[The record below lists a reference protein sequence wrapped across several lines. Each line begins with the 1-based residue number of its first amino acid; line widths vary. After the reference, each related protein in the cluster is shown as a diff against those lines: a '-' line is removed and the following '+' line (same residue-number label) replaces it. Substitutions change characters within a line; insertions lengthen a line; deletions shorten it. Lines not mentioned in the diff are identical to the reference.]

1 MYENSHNYHHV
12 NIWGV
17 EPRIRC
23 DHLGDHLGQKIML
36 IVTVVSVFVSTF
48 ISSCIQLKKINSFFF
63 LWSVPWIFSFFFI
76 FLSQC
81 YCLHLASV
89 SFPWPLE
96 WLPHLVSLHSCS
108 SSISPGQFLPKS
120 RSDHVRILLHS

>member
-63 LWSVPWIFSFFFI
+63 LWSVPWIFSFFLNFFISMLLPEFSLCLLSVASWMTSSPCLSPFLFI
-76 FLSQC
+76 F
-81 YCLHLASV
+81 HLPRTVSSKIQIWSCQDTAS
-89 SFPWPLE
+89 
-96 WLPHLVSLHSCS
+96 
-108 SSISPGQFLPKS
+108 
-120 RSDHVRILLHS
+120 